1 MLLSF
6 FYQRQILQLQPSS
19 LKKSPSLWGKGKIF
33 YNWNAAMRPH
43 SYPVASLVRRC
54 THDRPHGKAVPSP
67 RVSSPLPRCLRER
80 HHPQLVSIQQWKK
93 KKIETDWK
101 QVKRSSISYQQ
112 LCNTLLFWRILLY
125 AVIWLILHSNHL
137 CLCLCSSGTSKWLTI
152 SVNLHSSLTDLNQ
165 EKQHDSQRD
174 FKSTSKQQMYISVQ
188 LSEWQMNLF
197 QDILQYICLVRAGN
211 FW

>member
-1 MLLSF
+1 MTDHMAKQCRRPESLLL
-6 FYQRQILQLQPSS
+6 YRDAYEKGTILS
-19 LKKSPSLWGKGKIF
+19 LFWF
-33 YNWNAAMRPH
+33 NN
-43 SYPVASLVRRC
+43 
-54 THDRPHGKAVPSP
+54 
-67 RVSSPLPRCLRER
+67 E
-80 HHPQLVSIQQWKK
+80 KK